1 MGVVN
6 QAELGET
13 VRVNGRDQV
22 FSSALSQN
30 FFTNT
35 ESTKELIN

>member
-1 MGVVN
+1 MGK
-6 QAELGET
+6 AELGEM

-30 FFTNT
+30 SSTNT